1 MSTPFF
7 PDGVVGVVTVL
18 VLAGLALLA
27 AWLGWRE
34 YRARRGHD
42 LHAHGDGTV
51 HEHFRGSAP
60 HAHPTAIERYDSWL
74 TRVLGPVDRA

>member
-1 MSTPFF
+1 MLS
-7 PDGVVGVVTVL
+7 VAL
-18 VLAGLALLA
+18 LAVLALLV
-27 AWLGWRE
+27 AWLGWQEHRG
-34 YRARRGHD
+34 RRGHD

-74 TRVLGPVDRA
+74 TRVLGPAEHDRS